1 MTAGDTMT
9 IIIITVVM
17 GITQATLNIAPVL
30 GINLTIAVRV
40 YISCIIQI
48 LVSLIE
54 TIETIFKQVGER

>member
-1 MTAGDTMT
+1 MT